1 MSGTGYDLSTSTY
14 SQDGRIFQIEYALK
28 AVESAETVVALCCTD
43 GIILACEKI
52 QSSPLESPNSNHRIF
67 NIDSHIGIAICGRLP
82 DGKNVVNRAR
92 KECDS
97 YRDNFGRTLPG
108 PILAERLANYVHA
121 HTCYGQ
127 FRPLGIAVFIASVDD
142 NVLSLFMIDNS
153 GLLRGYRGIAH
164 GKGRQVA
171 KTFLENFDEKGNVEQ
186 GVKVVA
192 RALVEAHEEF
202 KEKTWELELSTIS
215 ASTNLT
221 HKLMDFEERKVLKQ
235 RAEEAREAE
244 N

>member
-28 AVESAETVVALCCTD
+28 AVESSETVVALCCTD

-52 QSSPLESPNSNHRIF
+52 QSSPLESSNSNHRIF
-67 NIDSHIGIAICGRLP
+67 NVDKHIGLAICGRLP
-82 DGKNVVNRAR
+82 DGKNVVSRAR

-97 YRDNFGRTLPG
+97 YRDSFGRNLPG
-108 PILAERLANYVHA
+108 PILADRIANYIHA

-127 FRPLGIAVFIASVDD
+127 FRPLGIAVFISSIDD

-153 GLLRGYRGIAH
+153 GLLRGYRGVAH

-171 KTFLENFDEKGNVEQ
+171 RGMLEGFSERGNVEE
-186 GVKVVA
+186 GVKLVA
-192 RALVEAHEEF
+192 KTLVAAHEEF
-202 KEKTWELELSTIS
+202 KEKTWELEMSTIS
-215 ASTNLT
+215 SKTGFT
-221 HKLMDFEERKVLKQ
+221 HKLMDFEERNILKTI
-235 RAEEAREAE
+235 AEEEFEQA
-244 N
+244 